1 MKITKFVALCRLW
14 TNNAVIAQKCPNI
27 KVTVYRFKERIAKW
41 NDPDVENIPVYEPGC

>member
-27 KVTVYRFKERIAKW
+27 KVTVVDLKKESPNGTIQM
-41 NDPDVENIPVYEPGC
+41 